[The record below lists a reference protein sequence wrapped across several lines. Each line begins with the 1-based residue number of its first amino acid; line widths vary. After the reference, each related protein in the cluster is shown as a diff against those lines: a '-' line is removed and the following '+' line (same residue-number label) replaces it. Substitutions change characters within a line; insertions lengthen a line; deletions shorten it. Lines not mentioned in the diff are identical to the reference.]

1 MVINCTCLHVLCKC
15 VSEAMVTGAHLQV
28 LNQVMLL
35 ASQIMVHKA
44 KIQKGTP
51 NCIKIPLFL
60 TFEWTHSWSTPH
72 KTIPNKEPR
81 VYDCTWNLK
90 HKWEQYWW
98 QAPPPCSH
106 QEASHFVRFTVYAGT
121 YNCNFLR
128 LGISQQAPTN
138 HWHTQSW
145 SSFPRPL
152 KQCRIYWQNLQ
163 RSTESWAIDKLLL
176 LGEVQI

>member
-1 MVINCTCLHVLCKC
+1 MVINCTCLHVLSKC
-15 VSEAMVTGAHLQV
+15 VSEAMVTGAHTCKYSIKWCYWQARSWSKRLQSKMELQTV
-28 LNQVMLL
+28 
-35 ASQIMVHKA
+35 SK
-44 KIQKGTP
+44 
-51 NCIKIPLFL
+51 FL
-60 TFEWTHSWSTPH
+60 CSSHWTHSWSTPH

-81 VYDCTWNLK
+81 VYDCTWNLQ

-98 QAPPPCSH
+98 QAPPPWSH
-106 QEASHFVRFTVYAGT
+106 QQASHLWDLQFMQVSI
-121 YNCNFLR
+121 NCYFLR

-145 SSFPRPL
+145 SSFPRTL
-152 KQCRIYWQNLQ
+152 KECRIYWQDLQ